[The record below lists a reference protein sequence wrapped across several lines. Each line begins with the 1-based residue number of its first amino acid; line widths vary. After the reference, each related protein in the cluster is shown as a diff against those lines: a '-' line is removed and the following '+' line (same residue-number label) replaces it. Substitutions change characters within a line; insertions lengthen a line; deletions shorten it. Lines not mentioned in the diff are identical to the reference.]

1 MDELGVGMNDDD
13 EMMSG
18 AKQSRINADQ

>member
-1 MDELGVGMNDDD
+1 MDELGVWMNDDD